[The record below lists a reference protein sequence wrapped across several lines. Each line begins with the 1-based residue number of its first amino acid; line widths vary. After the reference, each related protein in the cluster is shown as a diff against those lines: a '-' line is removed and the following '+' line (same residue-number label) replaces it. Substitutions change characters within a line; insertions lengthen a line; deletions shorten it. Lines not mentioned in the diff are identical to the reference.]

1 MVRTWQAPRRHGVV
15 TGLGLMLLGAWGAI
29 IPFVGPYFDYAY
41 TPNRTWA
48 WTAGR
53 GYLEVLPGAV
63 AFLAGLVLLMTSHRA
78 KASLAGWFG
87 VAAGA
92 WFVVGPLLA
101 VTWSSADVGRPVGG
115 TRAVAAE
122 QIGMFYGLGAAI
134 ILFAAAAVG
143 RFSVATLRDTAD
155 AAVVPESTQA
165 AMENPAGQP
174 AVAPTGNGRYAP
186 TTAAP
191 TYGQRTPAYSTP
203 AYAAQS
209 GSTSGRD
216 YGSAQPT
223 TAMPAMNDQGGPP
236 AAPPPPPA
244 ETAEAKKPR
253 HSWVPGRHGPYAAHQ

>member
-1 MVRTWQAPRRHGVV
+1 MVRTWQAPRKHGVV

-41 TPNRTWA
+41 TPNRTWT

-63 AFLAGLVLLMTSHRA
+63 AFFAGLVLLMTSHRA

-101 VTWSSADVGRPVGG
+101 VTWRARDVGTPVGG

-122 QIGMFYGLGAAI
+122 QIGIFYGLGAAI

-143 RFSVATLRDTAD
+143 RFSVATLRDSVEP
-155 AAVVPESTQA
+155 AVVPEATQA
-165 AMENPAGQP
+165 TMANPAGEPAPAFNGTPSYPTPCHAAQPGYAQQP
-174 AVAPTGNGRYAP
+174 AYTSQ
-186 TTAAP
+186 P
-191 TYGQRTPAYSTP
+191 TYASAPAT
-203 AYAAQS
+203 AQHAVS
-209 GSTSGRD
+209 SE
-216 YGSAQPT
+216 
-223 TAMPAMNDQGGPP
+223 DQSVAGPP
-236 AAPPPPPA
+236 QAPPPPPA
-244 ETAEAKKPR
+244 ESDVKKPR
-253 HSWVPGRHGPYAAHQ
+253 HSWIPGRHGPYAAHQ

>member
-15 TGLGLMLLGAWGAI
+15 SGLGLMLLGAWGAI

-41 TPNRTWA
+41 TPDRTWT

-101 VTWSSADVGRPVGG
+101 VTWSKHDVGRPVGG

-122 QIGMFYGLGAAI
+122 QIGMFYGLGAAM

-143 RFSVATLRDTAD
+143 RFSVATLRDSVEP
-155 AAVVPESTQA
+155 AVVPEARQA
-165 AMENPAGQP
+165 TMTNPAGEP
-174 AVAPTGNGRYAP
+174 V
-186 TTAAP
+186 
-191 TYGQRTPAYSTP
+191 PAYSGAH
-203 AYAAQS
+203 AYTGQPAAQQTWS
-209 GSTSGRD
+209 QPAAEPA
-216 YGSAQPT
+216 AQPV
-223 TAMPAMNDQGGPP
+223 AQPVARPVMAADQGAPQMGAPQAGPP
-236 AAPPPPPA
+236 QAPPPPPA
-244 ETAEAKKPR
+244 ETDTKKAR
-253 HSWVPGRHGPYAAHQ
+253 HSWMPGRHGPYAAHQ